1 MKSHKTIFVISLIIL
16 VSLACSEPINLSTW
30 LAPSREALKDIFT
43 LLGAVTPQVEE
54 AGKTE
59 PGAALTPMAT
69 ELAITATVLPEI
81 AQTPSAAA
89 AAASVDEVAADVPSG
104 RILYTCQVDKTS
116 GHDQICL
123 INADGTGFTQL
134 TDDSALQHLY
144 PSWAPDG
151 LSFVFTGIQDGIAR
165 IYEMTLSG
173 DLKVIGDVSGQL
185 YAPMISPDGK
195 KIVFQRSISNDEQYI
210 SVMNRDGSALM
221 DLVEYYGAK
230 DPVWSVDGKS
240 ILFTAA
246 EEGTTETYVMN
257 SSGVTIQKVAGLS
270 GLAGRPD
277 WSLQGA
283 IVTYSGSRDKHN
295 REIVLMEK
303 DELPVTLTNT
313 GDNLSPSFSPD
324 GEWIAFTSYRDS
336 EWHVDGCEIYLMR
349 KDGTDVRRL
358 TENDYCDYQPR
369 WGK

>member
-1 MKSHKTIFVISLIIL
+1 MKSQKTVFVVSLIIL

-43 LLGAVTPQVEE
+43 LLGAVTPQVGEV
-54 AGKTE
+54 GKTE
-59 PGAALTPMAT
+59 VQTTLTPALIAL
-69 ELAITATVLPEI
+69 EATATVAPEI
-81 AQTPSAAA
+81 GQTPSAAA
-89 AAASVDEVAADVPSG
+89 AGLAVEEVAAVVPSG
-104 RILYTCQVDKTS
+104 RILFTCQVDKIS
-116 GHDQICL
+116 GHDQICM

-134 TDDSALQHLY
+134 TEDLALQHLY

-151 LSFVFTGIQDGIAR
+151 LSFVFTGIADGIAK
-165 IYEMTLSG
+165 IYELTLTG
-173 DLKVIGDVSGQL
+173 DLKVVGDVYGQL

-195 KIVFQRSISNDEQYI
+195 KIVFQRYISNDEQYI

-230 DPVWSVDGKS
+230 DPVWSADGKS

-257 SSGVTIQKVAGLS
+257 SSGITIQKVSALS

-277 WSLQGA
+277 WSSQDA
-283 IVTYSGSRDKHN
+283 IATYSGSRDQHN
-295 REIVLMEK
+295 REIVLMEA
-303 DELPVTLTNT
+303 DELPVTLTST

-324 GEWIAFTSYRDS
+324 GEWIVFTSYRDS
-336 EWHVDGCEIYLMR
+336 EWNVDGCEIYIMR

-358 TENDYCDYQPR
+358 TANDYCDYQPR

>member
-1 MKSHKTIFVISLIIL
+1 MKSQKTVFVISMVIL

-43 LLGAVTPQVEE
+43 LLGAVTPQVGE
-54 AGKTE
+54 AAKTE
-59 PGAALTPMAT
+59 VQTTLTPVVNAL
-69 ELAITATVLPEI
+69 EATATGAPEI
-81 AQTPSAAA
+81 EQTPAFTNPDAQTVE
-89 AAASVDEVAADVPSG
+89 SVAGEPSG
-104 RILYTCQVDKTS
+104 RILFTCQVDKTS
-116 GHDQICL
+116 GHDQICM

-134 TDDSALQHLY
+134 TDDLTLQHFY

-151 LSFVFTGIQDGIAR
+151 QSFVFSGVKDGAAK

-173 DLKVIGDVSGQL
+173 DLKVVGDVSGQL

-195 KIVFQRSISNDEQYI
+195 KIVFQRYISNDEQYI
-210 SVMNRDGSALM
+210 SVMSRDGSALM

-230 DPVWSVDGKS
+230 DPVWSADGKS

-257 SSGVTIQKVAGLS
+257 SSGITIQKVAGLS

-277 WSLQGA
+277 WSKQGA
-283 IVTYSGSRDKHN
+283 IATYSGSRDKHN
-295 REIVLMEK
+295 REIVLMDEG
-303 DELPVTLTNT
+303 ELPVTLTNT

-324 GEWIAFTSYRDS
+324 GEWIAFTSYRDNYWNS
-336 EWHVDGCEIYLMR
+336 DGCEIYIMR